1 MGPDAGIDEEEP
13 EMARG
18 DKESSYEV
26 NEHCMHRLFFIPTWS
41 IVFNIFNCPL
51 SAHSPLPLCYLVH
64 LYGLFQY
71 ETIKRSKAAPKVT
84 A

>member
-26 NEHCMHRLFFIPTWS
+26 NEHCMHRLFFIPT
-41 IVFNIFNCPL
+41 
-51 SAHSPLPLCYLVH
+51 
-64 LYGLFQY
+64 
-71 ETIKRSKAAPKVT
+71 
-84 A
+84 